1 MLLLN
6 LNPTM
11 DIYVLRLYP
20 VYLKGFQLGK
30 IKYILI
36 TVVKAS
42 KEHTTKKEPIHFL
55 R

>member
-1 MLLLN
+1 
-6 LNPTM
+6 M